1 MMSGDPSIC
10 KASRHARCVPATA
23 RESTKLGA
31 VMSDHD
37 TTAYPNNVH
46 NMNSAFYL
54 IQASQ
59 KHVQNGAFKYTIT
72 INCEQIIFSLYKYY
86 SRKKESGTR

>member
-31 VMSDHD
+31 VMSDND
-37 TTAYPNNVH
+37 AIPENNLS
-46 NMNSAFYL
+46 NMNSAFY
-54 IQASQ
+54 
-59 KHVQNGAFKYTIT
+59 
-72 INCEQIIFSLYKYY
+72 
-86 SRKKESGTR
+86 